1 MSTTEK
7 STGRSLAKNWDIAV
21 TSSALL
27 LIVGGIAAPHIKR
40 LIATREVP
48 GEPIAP

>member
-1 MSTTEK
+1 MSKTEK

-27 LIVGGIAAPHIKR
+27 LIVGGLAAPHLRR
-40 LIATREVP
+40 LIADREP
-48 GEPIAP
+48 AAAG